1 MSWAYTRDL
10 FGGLI
15 MNDQKG
21 VFRLIVV
28 IVLFAGLLGMWTSG
42 CQTPEQKV
50 EKLIKKLQHKN
61 PKVRVNAALALG
73 QMGSEDAM
81 PALRQ
86 ALQDQN
92 DWVCAAAALAL
103 DKIKEKSQP

>member
-1 MSWAYTRDL
+1 
-10 FGGLI
+10 

-21 VFRLIVV
+21 VFGLAVA
-28 IVLFAGLLGMWTSG
+28 IVLFVGLFGMWISG

-50 EKLIKKLQHKN
+50 AKLIKKLQHKN

-73 QMGSEDAM
+73 QIGSE
-81 PALRQ
+81 
-86 ALQDQN
+86 LQDQN
-92 DWVCAAAALAL
+92 DWVRAAAVLPL

>member
-1 MSWAYTRDL
+1 
-10 FGGLI
+10 

-21 VFRLIVV
+21 VFRLAMAM
-28 IVLFAGLLGMWTSG
+28 VLFVGLFGMWISG

-50 EKLIKKLQHKN
+50 AKLIKKLQHKN

-73 QMGSEDAM
+73 QIGSENAV

-92 DWVCAAAALAL
+92 DWVRADAVLAL

>member
-1 MSWAYTRDL
+1 
-10 FGGLI
+10 
-15 MNDQKG
+15 MNDQKS
-21 VFRLIVV
+21 VFRLTVV
-28 IVLFAGLLGMWTSG
+28 IVLFAGLFGMWTSG

-50 EKLIKKLQHKN
+50 AKLIKKLQHKN

-73 QMGSEDAM
+73 KIGSENAV

-92 DWVCAAAALAL
+92 DWVRAAAVLAL

>member
-1 MSWAYTRDL
+1 
-10 FGGLI
+10 

-21 VFRLIVV
+21 VFRLAMAM
-28 IVLFAGLLGMWTSG
+28 VLFVGLFGMWISG

-50 EKLIKKLQHKN
+50 AKLIKKLQHKN

-73 QMGSEDAM
+73 QIGSENAV

-92 DWVCAAAALAL
+92 DWVCAAAVLAL

>member
-1 MSWAYTRDL
+1 
-10 FGGLI
+10 
-15 MNDQKG
+15 
-21 VFRLIVV
+21 
-28 IVLFAGLLGMWTSG
+28 MWISG
-42 CQTPEQKV
+42 CETPEQKV
-50 EKLIKKLQHKN
+50 AKLIKKLQHKN

-73 QMGSEDAM
+73 QIGSENAV

-92 DWVCAAAALAL
+92 DWVRAAVALAL

>member
-1 MSWAYTRDL
+1 
-10 FGGLI
+10 

-21 VFRLIVV
+21 VFRLAMAM
-28 IVLFAGLLGMWTSG
+28 VLFVGLFGMWTSG

-61 PKVRVNAALALG
+61 PKVRLNAALALG

-92 DWVCAAAALAL
+92 DWVCAASALAL

>member
-1 MSWAYTRDL
+1 MD
-10 FGGLI
+10 G
-15 MNDQKG
+15 QKD
-21 VFRLIVV
+21 VFRLTGV
-28 IVLFAGLLGMWTSG
+28 IVLFAGLFGMWTSG

-92 DWVCAAAALAL
+92 DWVRAAARLAL
-103 DKIKEKSQP
+103 DKIKEINHRRHRL

>member
-1 MSWAYTRDL
+1 
-10 FGGLI
+10 

-21 VFRLIVV
+21 VFRLAMAM
-28 IVLFAGLLGMWTSG
+28 VLFVGLFGMWISG

-50 EKLIKKLQHKN
+50 AKLIKKLQHKN

-73 QMGSEDAM
+73 QIGSENAV

-92 DWVCAAAALAL
+92 DWVRAAAVPAL

>member
-1 MSWAYTRDL
+1 
-10 FGGLI
+10 

-21 VFRLIVV
+21 VFRLAVA
-28 IVLFAGLLGMWTSG
+28 IVLFGLWISG

-50 EKLIKKLQHKN
+50 AKLIKKLQHKN

-73 QMGSEDAM
+73 QIGSENAV

>member
-1 MSWAYTRDL
+1 
-10 FGGLI
+10 
-15 MNDQKG
+15 MNDQKS
-21 VFRLIVV
+21 VFRLTVV
-28 IVLFAGLLGMWTSG
+28 IVLFAGLFGMWTSG

-73 QMGSEDAM
+73 QIGSENAV

-86 ALQDQN
+86 TLQDQN
-92 DWVCAAAALAL
+92 DWVRAAARLAL
-103 DKIKEKSQP
+103 DKIKEKSHP

>member
-1 MSWAYTRDL
+1 
-10 FGGLI
+10 
-15 MNDQKG
+15 MNDQKDA
-21 VFRLIVV
+21 FRLTVAM
-28 IVLFAGLLGMWTSG
+28 VLFAGLFGMWTSG

-73 QMGSEDAM
+73 QIGSEDAV

-92 DWVCAAAALAL
+92 DWVRAAAALAL